1 MLYLGPPQKNNLY
14 QAVSR
19 NVLYPDVIVG
29 TSPWPWDL
37 LCLSHTTPPRS
48 CQLDKAWERPDWRQA
63 QRQCHERM
71 SRYPLGNSMHIESE
85 TLYGIVLSV
94 EECVGLRTV
103 GLRRSDPAYY
113 HSQWPNLQSS
123 PPTVISDSS
132 TEQVVHTEDSL
143 PWRAQHW
150 SNWTTYGFYLTLW
163 APGSPPNKPS
173 VLWTPAQCLL
183 PRKSL
188 WQYLTCL
195 HSVAIEIS
203 GIYLGFF

>member
-1 MLYLGPPQKNNLY
+1 MFFFFICHDWAQIPFGKERNHKLNRLFNEADAKMFYLGPPQKNNLY

-85 TLYGIVLSV
+85 TLYGIVLSA
-94 EECVGLRTV
+94 EERMGLRTV
-103 GLRRSDPAYY
+103 GLRRSGPAYY
-113 HSQWPNLQSS
+113 HSQWPHLQS
-123 PPTVISDSS
+123 PHL
-132 TEQVVHTEDSL
+132 QL
-143 PWRAQHW
+143 
-150 SNWTTYGFYLTLW
+150 
-163 APGSPPNKPS
+163 
-173 VLWTPAQCLL
+173 
-183 PRKSL
+183 
-188 WQYLTCL
+188 
-195 HSVAIEIS
+195 
-203 GIYLGFF
+203 